1 MLGTQNNQ
9 GIWRLRT
16 APKDI
21 GVALVVLVA
30 FGLATWLM
38 LRSEGQTRVLEDAPM
53 RLEYPAGWNS
63 VESLQDVLLKVED
76 PQTAAEFKTS
86 FSVERRDLDPAS
98 PPTLQTLLDRRV
110 DERGQLTGYHFL
122 ADTETEVAGAR
133 AIQIEYAYVV
143 QPIDQPRR
151 VSLPVVVHA
160 REYIIVTEDRSYYLT
175 LAAPEQE
182 FAQASRKLDRIISS
196 LRLQ

>member
-9 GIWRLRT
+9 PIWRLRT

-30 FGLATWLM
+30 FGLAAWLM
-38 LRSEGQTRVLEDAPM
+38 LSREGQTRVFEDAPM
-53 RLEYPAGWNS
+53 RLAYPAGWNS
-63 VESLQDVLLKVED
+63 VDSLQDVLLKVED
-76 PQTAAEFKTS
+76 PQTDAEFKTS

-110 DERGQLTGYHFL
+110 DERSQLTGYHFL
-122 ADTETEVAGAR
+122 ADGETEVAGAR

-143 QPIDQPRR
+143 QPNDQPRR
-151 VSLPVVVHA
+151 ASLPVVVHA

-182 FAQASRKLDRIISS
+182 FTQASAELDRIISS